1 MTVDSGITVDL
12 SGKRILVTHAD
23 RFMGPVRNYRD
34 THFKN
39 SHQRSVFI
47 TFVSHGNHNL
57 EWVSLQFSLPG
68 LLIVSVIFVPIDN
81 VTVACDS
88 LGSISFTE
96 AKLSALCF
104 K

>member
-57 EWVSLQFSLPG
+57 EWVSLQFSNRRRV
-68 LLIVSVIFVPIDN
+68 IDASVMPNIKRP
-81 VTVACDS
+81 TS
-88 LGSISFTE
+88 
-96 AKLSALCF
+96 
-104 K
+104 